1 MRKRILAILLN
12 PYVLSIIIFMVW
24 MTFFDRYSYMN
35 LREIRAQVA
44 ESKEELQW
52 YSEQIEE
59 VRKDREQLNS
69 SLEQKE
75 RFAREHFHMK
85 AEHEIVFLTD

>member
-1 MRKRILAILLN
+1 MRKRVPSILLN
-12 PYVLSIIIFMVW
+12 PYVLSLIIFVVW
-24 MTFFDRYSYMN
+24 MTFFDRYSFMN

-44 ESKEELQW
+44 ETKEELQW
-52 YSEQIEE
+52 YAEQIEE
-59 VRKDREQLNS
+59 VRKGREQLNS

-85 AEHEIVFLTD
+85 AEHEVIFLTD

>member
-12 PYVLSIIIFMVW
+12 PYVLSITIFLVW

-52 YSEQIEE
+52 YTEQIEE
-59 VRKDREQLNS
+59 VRKHFLFPVLIGSNCV
-69 SLEQKE
+69 
-75 RFAREHFHMK
+75 ARQ
-85 AEHEIVFLTD
+85 

>member
-1 MRKRILAILLN
+1 MRKRVLTILLN
-12 PYVLSIIIFMVW
+12 PYVFSITLFVVW

-35 LREIRAQVA
+35 LREIRAKVDN
-44 ESKEELQW
+44 SKEELQW
-52 YSEQIEE
+52 YTEQIEE
-59 VRKDREQLNS
+59 VREDREQLNS

-85 AEHEIVFLTD
+85 AEHEIVFLTE

>member
-1 MRKRILAILLN
+1 MRKRVLTILLN
-12 PYVLSIIIFMVW
+12 PYVFSITLFVVW

-35 LREIRAQVA
+35 LREIRAKVDD
-44 ESKEELQW
+44 SKEELQW
-52 YSEQIEE
+52 YTEQIEE
-59 VRKDREQLNS
+59 VREDREQLNS

-85 AEHEIVFLTD
+85 AEHEIVFLTE

>member
-1 MRKRILAILLN
+1 MRKRVLTILLN
-12 PYVLSIIIFMVW
+12 PYIFSITLFVVW

-35 LREIRAQVA
+35 LREIRAKVDD
-44 ESKEELQW
+44 SKEELQW
-52 YSEQIEE
+52 YTEQIEE
-59 VRKDREQLNS
+59 VREDREQLNS

-85 AEHEIVFLTD
+85 AEHEIVFLTE

>member
-1 MRKRILAILLN
+1 MRQRVLTILLN
-12 PYVLSIIIFMVW
+12 PYIFSITLFVVW

-35 LREIRAQVA
+35 LREIRAKVDN
-44 ESKEELQW
+44 SKEELQW
-52 YSEQIEE
+52 YTEQIEE
-59 VRKDREQLNS
+59 VREDREQLNS

-85 AEHEIVFLTD
+85 AEHEIVFLTE

>member
-12 PYVLSIIIFMVW
+12 PYVLSITIFLVW

-52 YSEQIEE
+52 YTEQIEE

-75 RFAREHFHMK
+75 RFAREHFYMK

>member
-1 MRKRILAILLN
+1 
-12 PYVLSIIIFMVW
+12 

-35 LREIRAQVA
+35 LREIRSKVS

-52 YSEQIEE
+52 YTEQIEE

-85 AEHEIVFLTD
+85 AGHEIVFLTE

>member
-1 MRKRILAILLN
+1 MRQRVLTILLN
-12 PYVLSIIIFMVW
+12 PYIFSITLFVVW

-35 LREIRAQVA
+35 LREIRAKVDD
-44 ESKEELQW
+44 SKEELQW
-52 YSEQIEE
+52 YTEQIEE
-59 VRKDREQLNS
+59 VREDREQLNS

-85 AEHEIVFLTD
+85 AEHEIVFLTE

>member
-1 MRKRILAILLN
+1 MRQRVLTILLN
-12 PYVLSIIIFMVW
+12 PYIFSITLFVVW

-35 LREIRAQVA
+35 LREIRTKVDD
-44 ESKEELQW
+44 SKEELQW
-52 YSEQIEE
+52 YTEQIEE
-59 VRKDREQLNS
+59 VREDREQLNS

-85 AEHEIVFLTD
+85 TEHEIVFLTE

>member
-1 MRKRILAILLN
+1 MRKRVLTILLN
-12 PYVLSIIIFMVW
+12 PYIFSITLFVVW

-35 LREIRAQVA
+35 LREIRAKVDN
-44 ESKEELQW
+44 SKEELQW
-52 YSEQIEE
+52 YTEQIEE
-59 VRKDREQLNS
+59 VREDREQLNS

-85 AEHEIVFLTD
+85 AEHEIVFLTE

>member
-12 PYVLSIIIFMVW
+12 PYVLSIIIFVVW
-24 MTFFDRYSYMN
+24 MTFFDRYSFMN

-44 ESKEELQW
+44 ESKEELRW
-52 YSEQIEE
+52 YTEQIEE